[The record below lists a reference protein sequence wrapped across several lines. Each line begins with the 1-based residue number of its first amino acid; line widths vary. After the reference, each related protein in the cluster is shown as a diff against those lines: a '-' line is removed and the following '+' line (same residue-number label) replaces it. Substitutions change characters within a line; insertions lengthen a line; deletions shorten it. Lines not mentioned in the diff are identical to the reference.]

1 MAISSIHIQKATDG
15 SVGHN
20 SREHFSY
27 SVVFPDEINECD
39 AMIKEAYTLY
49 RAELQKRSEAYDKSF
64 KKKLL
69 LN

>member
-49 RAELQKRSEAYDKSF
+49 RAELQNSKPF
-64 KKKLL
+64 
-69 LN
+69 